1 MEFQHL
7 TTAEFAARTG
17 PSPVVFIPWGIVEEH
32 GPHLPLS
39 TDTLQAEAVCRRAAE
54 RAGAWVLPAVPHG
67 NCSSTRPFPGSIS
80 LSFDTVRAIARDLYR
95 ELLRNG
101 VTRIIVVSGHAGG
114 AHMRALNLA
123 GEEVVAERP
132 DLKLLVLSDWDLLHA
147 LRGKS
152 LAGVTLPERDGHA
165 GTLETARVM
174 DLAPDL
180 VRHPVPGNQPFA
192 FKPFRVDPH
201 PEQGFPTGVMG
212 DPSLATPAL
221 GEALNAYI
229 VDRLV
234 ELADALRKEG

>member
-1 MEFQHL
+1 MELQHL
-7 TTAEFAARTG
+7 TTTEFSTRLG
-17 PSPVVFIPWGIVEEH
+17 DEPVVFIPWGIVEEH

-67 NCSSTRPFPGSIS
+67 NCSSTRPFPGSLS

-95 ELLRNG
+95 ELVRNE
-101 VTRIIVVSGHAGG
+101 VFRVIVVSGHAGG

-123 GEEVVAERP
+123 GEEVVAEHP
-132 DLKLLVLSDWDLLHA
+132 ELKLLVLSDWDLLHP
-147 LRGKS
+147 LRGKTV
-152 LAGVTLPERDGHA
+152 AGIPLPEKDGHA
-165 GTLETARVM
+165 GTLETARVL

-180 VRHPVPGNQPFA
+180 VRHPLPGNQPFG

-201 PEQGFPTGVMG
+201 PQHGFPSGVMG
-212 DPSLATPAL
+212 NPSLATPEL
-221 GEALNAYI
+221 GRALNAYI

-234 ELADALRKEG
+234 ELAEGLRKE